1 MGDTR
6 RLRLRGMLLGA
17 VLAAGPAV
25 HCAQGE
31 EISRFD
37 PDAGE
42 APLEAGPAPG
52 AFGDAGL
59 APPDTVE
66 CSEDTKQIYVV
77 ATDKALYRFYP
88 DTLKFVRIGTIACPS
103 VAGTFS
109 MAIDRR
115 GTAWVEYTDGRLFAV
130 DTSNATCKPTA
141 FRPGQTGFTT
151 FGMGYVKNGGN
162 AGSGDGSSGGAGS
175 GDGGSGGA
183 GTGDAGSG
191 ETLYVAGAGLASLDT
206 KTFDLTFL
214 GSLSFGRTE
223 LTGLDNELYA
233 FSVGSGVIANLDKT
247 TGATKSTYRTSATDS
262 QAAFAFA
269 QWGGDFW
276 LFTGSVRSQVTQ
288 YSPSS
293 DTSKVVV
300 ADTGM
305 LIVGAGS
312 STCAPTSRPK

>member
-1 MGDTR
+1 MAGARDSR
-6 RLRLRGMLLGA
+6 RSRLRVLIIGA

-31 EISRFD
+31 EISRFE
-37 PDAGE
+37 PDAFD
-42 APLEAGPAPG
+42 APLEAGPASPG

-151 FGMGYVKNGGN
+151 FGMGYVKNGSD
-162 AGSGDGSSGGAGS
+162 ADGGAADGGAG
-175 GDGGSGGA
+175 A
-183 GTGDAGSG
+183 DADAAAG

-223 LTGLDNELYA
+223 LTGLGNELYA

-312 STCAPTSRPK
+312 STCAPTNRPK